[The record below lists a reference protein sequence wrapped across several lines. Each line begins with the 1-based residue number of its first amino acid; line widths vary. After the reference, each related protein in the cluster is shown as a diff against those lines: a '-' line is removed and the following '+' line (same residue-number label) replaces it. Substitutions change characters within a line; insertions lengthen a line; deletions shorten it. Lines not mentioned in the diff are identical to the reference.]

1 MSAPVI
7 RVERG
12 NPTPEEVATVV
23 AILLARAERAERV
36 TTDTP
41 PSRWAT
47 YWRAAQTTPLPGTW
61 RASITN
67 QVS

>member
-12 NPTPEEVATVV
+12 NPTPEELATVV
-23 AILLARAERAERV
+23 AVLLVPVARAERV
-36 TTDTP
+36 ITDTP

-47 YWRAAQTTPLPGTW
+47 YWRTAQTTPQPGTW
-61 RASITN
+61 RASIPR